1 VADDI
6 PAEAVEA
13 DHYHPCDGLLC
24 APGEWLSDL
33 GRHGGPVRMADL
45 RARVLAEVDAALAGR
60 GACPG
65 MVPAVLFRQ
74 ELVAVMG
81 RRLPAG
87 RARCDCTTLVMQ
99 GKQCPNCGRTR

>member
-1 VADDI
+1 MADSDI

-45 RARVLAEVDAALAGR
+45 RARVLAEVAEGWQAYLRSHPRRAFENQFADYLR
-60 GACPG
+60 D
-65 MVPAVLFRQ
+65 VLGD
-74 ELVAVMG
+74 E
-81 RRLPAG
+81 
-87 RARCDCTTLVMQ
+87 T
-99 GKQCPNCGRTR
+99 